1 MNKRTKQ
8 LTSTHMVFVAFAIAA
23 IVALGAVMFGT
34 SAHQAWADSKN
45 IDATTL
51 SEQYE
56 ALYDSGSWSS
66 DASYTEDT
74 VTIKELTLS
83 ESEATEASD
92 LNMSSSTESS
102 DGEDDAVEAQYE
114 KNRGLKIS
122 TTEDV
127 SEATLLVVNF
137 NDGKSAYKELNGLS
151 KDEALMFKLSDNA
164 EIASVV
170 IYKDKAQ
177 TDATTNGST
186 DGKDDASESGDG
198 QNNDNGLTSG
208 SNNAS
213 PSDDGQDADVQSDDG
228 QDDDAQSTDGQSADT
243 QSTDGQSADGQSP
256 DGQDSKPAA
265 NNNATK
271 GESTPSDFSI
281 EIIKTDVKTGNWL
294 EGAEFQLLD
303 PSGNVVDSWTSSS
316 AASHTLSKLDRNVTY
331 TLHEA
336 SAPSGYGCE
345 RDISIWYDSKTD
357 HVAISQGN
365 NSVQLDNNSDGA
377 AYLNVRDAQGKSDTN
392 CTVSPKTGDNANI
405 ALIAGVVVVAAA
417 AVAIVAVAARKR
429 KQ

>member
-1 MNKRTKQ
+1 MDKRTKQ
-8 LTSTHMVFVAFAIAA
+8 LTSTHMAFVAFAIAA
-23 IVALGAVMFGT
+23 IVALGTVMFGT
-34 SAHQAWADSKN
+34 SAHQAWADSKG

-74 VTIKELTLS
+74 VTIEELTLS
-83 ESEATEASD
+83 ESEATEASE
-92 LNMSSSTESS
+92 LSMSGSTESS

-122 TTEDV
+122 TTKDV
-127 SEATLLVVNF
+127 TEATLLVVNF

-151 KDEALMFKLSDNA
+151 KDEALKFKLSDDA
-164 EIASVV
+164 EIESVV

-177 TDATTNGST
+177 TDAAANGST
-186 DGKDDASESGDG
+186 DGEDDASESGDG

-228 QDDDAQSTDGQSADT
+228 QDNDT
-243 QSTDGQSADGQSP
+243 QSTNTQSADGQSADGQSTDGQST

-265 NNNATK
+265 NNNATED
-271 GESTPSDFSI
+271 ESTPSDFSI

-294 EGAEFQLLD
+294 EGAELQLLD

-345 RDISIWYDSKTD
+345 RDISIWYDSTTD

-377 AYLNVRDAQGKSDTN
+377 AYLNVRDAQGKNDTN
-392 CTVSPKTGDNANI
+392 CTVSPKTGDNTNL
-405 ALIAGVVVVAAA
+405 ALVAGVVVVAAA